1 MRKILKFL
9 SIIILFFLLISLYFA
24 YKVLGEKE
32 NYDFILE
39 INKDKPLKYSLVTL
53 PNSNNI
59 FFKAYLKYKNGGR
72 NIKAGYYEIKGKH
85 TIKDLI
91 EILESG
97 KSKMYKFTII
107 EGSTVKN
114 VIDNLVAENRGTR
127 VNFEQALK
135 EISFP
140 YPTPNNN
147 FEGYFYPE
155 TYMIPEKSDE
165 KFIIEVFLK
174 EFLKRFPKE
183 KYSDKDDFYQKLIL
197 ASIIEREAAVESEKP
212 IMASVFYNRIQK
224 NMPLGADST
233 INFIFNYEKKRIFY
247 KDLEV
252 VSPYNTYKNKGL
264 PPAPIASVTESS
276 MNAVYNPADTDYLFF
291 VTKGGGEHFF
301 SKTYKEHIDF
311 QNKRLLE
318 KKN

>member
-1 MRKILKFL
+1 MKKIFMFFSFMVLLCFL
-9 SIIILFFLLISLYFA
+9 VCLWFS
-24 YKVLGEKE
+24 YKINGEQKS
-32 NYDFILE
+32 YDLILE
-39 INKDKPLKYSLVTL
+39 INKDKPLIQSLVAL
-53 PNSNNI
+53 PSSKDI
-59 FFKAYLKYKNGGR
+59 FFKAYLKYRNGGR
-72 NIKAGYYEIKGKH
+72 NIKAGYYEIKGEY

-114 VIDNLVAENRGTR
+114 VIDNLVAANKGNRS
-127 VNFEQALK
+127 NFEQALK
-135 EISFP
+135 ELSFP

-165 KFIIEVFLK
+165 KFILEIFLK
-174 EFLKRFPKE
+174 EFLKRFPVE
-183 KYSDKDDFYQKLIL
+183 KYIDKEEFYQKLIL
-197 ASIIEREAAVESEKP
+197 ASILEREAAVESEKP
-212 IMASVFYNRIQK
+212 IMASVFYNRIEK
-224 NMPLGADST
+224 NMALAADST

-264 PPAPIASVTESS
+264 PPAPIANVSESS
-276 MNAVYNPADTDYLFF
+276 VNAAYNPAKTDYLFF

-301 SKTYKEHIDF
+301 SKTYREHIDF